1 LKGTDLH
8 PTFDSAN
15 EQNDNGK
22 QSLVK
27 KQSLEALKRIR
38 QVSVLYSKT
47 QADLTLFSYGKQS
60 LEASRFYGWLFLFAT
75 ANIEVIFIIPTFL

>member
-27 KQSLEALKRIR
+27 KQSLEAQKE
-38 QVSVLYSKT
+38 
-47 QADLTLFSYGKQS
+47 YGKLVFCIQK
-60 LEASRFYGWLFLFAT
+60 RKQ
-75 ANIEVIFIIPTFL
+75 I